1 MIYKVQ
7 LTEQAKQD
15 LRGIYEY
22 IAFTLQE
29 PRHARNLKQR
39 IVDKLKSLDEMPLRY
54 PLYQEEPWK
63 SMGLRRVGIGNYC
76 GFYFVTEK
84 TVKVIRIMYGGR
96 DISAVLNEEE

>member
-22 IAFTLQE
+22 IAFTRLE
-29 PRHARNLKQR
+29 PKIARNVKQR
-39 IVDKLKSLDEMPLRY
+39 IVDKLKSLNEMPFRY
-54 PLYQEEPWK
+54 PLVQDEPWK
-63 SMGLRRVGIGNYC
+63 SRELHQVGIGNYC

-96 DISAVLNEEE
+96 DVSTALHEID